1 MSEDIDFGLD
11 EALAHYYRLAEDMN
25 KRIEAPQEIADEDV
39 RDLAYAAAFALRT
52 YNLPNNWNGN
62 QPIIP
67 LPQYLVSDIARHI
80 QILAG
85 GHIPQW
91 MLHIQKKGRGEAD
104 PNVKQWIGL
113 AVAYKKLCER
123 GVIKDKSSTK
133 TITDLYGI
141 SRRRVQNWVKDDLSE
156 PELWFPEA
164 TDDAHR
170 AELIKQNLPEY
181 GEKYRLWGNGPK
193 NANPIGKAE
202 HRRGAKR

>member
-1 MSEDIDFGLD
+1 MAA
-11 EALAHYYRLAEDMN
+11 ALA
-25 KRIEAPQEIADEDV
+25 
-39 RDLAYAAAFALRT
+39 LRS

-67 LPQYLVSDIARHI
+67 LPQNLVSDIARHI

-113 AVAYKKLCER
+113 AVAYKKLCGR
-123 GVIKDKSSTK
+123 GVIKDNSSTK

-141 SRRRVQNWVKDDLSE
+141 SRRRVQTWVEEILSE
-156 PELWFPEA
+156 PEDWFSQAENEA
-164 TDDAHR
+164 ER
-170 AELIKQNLPEY
+170 ARLIKETLPVF
-181 GEKYRLWGNGPK
+181 GEKYQLWGNGPK
-193 NANPIGKAE
+193 NPNPIGKAE
-202 HRRGAKR
+202 HRRGAKC